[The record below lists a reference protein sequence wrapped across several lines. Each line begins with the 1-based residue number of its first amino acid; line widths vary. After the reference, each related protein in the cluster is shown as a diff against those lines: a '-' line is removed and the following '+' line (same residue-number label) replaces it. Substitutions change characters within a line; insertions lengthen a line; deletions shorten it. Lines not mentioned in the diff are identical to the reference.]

1 MKIMESKKRVWVFD
15 LETLDVFTATFLDRD
30 SDETRVFVIDNELD
44 DKEQMFEF
52 LDNEVAGLIGFN
64 SINFD
69 AQVLEYMY
77 RNPDCTPGD
86 IRRYAQIITSDND
99 RMNDIPEYRLRHKHL
114 DLYRI
119 HHFDNKNKRTG
130 LKWCEFSMDLE
141 NIEDMPSDGEGSK
154 WLEMIL
160 SYNLNDVI
168 ATKELYKRT
177 IDMIELRKQ
186 LTTMYGISLINAS
199 DSKIG
204 SELTLKLYC
213 KKTGKNIK
221 DVRSMRTYRKSIKFS
236 EIIFPYINFK
246 SVEFNMLLNHF
257 KKVEIKDTKSDSNF
271 SVNYKGFQFD
281 YGNGG
286 IHGSISNSIVESDK
300 DYIIIDA
307 DVSSLYPSIAIV
319 NGLYPRHLGKEFPKI
334 YNDEI
339 VLPRLEA
346 KKAGNKVLADGFKL
360 AANSVY
366 GKSNDIYSW
375 LYDPQYTMATTI
387 NGQLL
392 LTMLAEM
399 LMEIENS
406 TLIQIN
412 TDGLTM
418 RIPRDSGTQYFDICE
433 QWMKLTNLQLEY
445 VKYSKMIIFDVNN
458 YLAFYI
464 DGKYKAKGRCEFEN
478 IPLHKNKS
486 FAIIPRA
493 FYEYHKNNIEP
504 VDFITNHKNIF
515 DFCAGVKS
523 KKSDKKG
530 GNWYQLHWIEDGE
543 YKTKKLSKTVRYY
556 ISNKG
561 ATLIKHSEDGS
572 QSQVEAPVRKGNRM
586 IKDWKVTYFNKSVI
600 YDDFTKYDIDYTYYI
615 SKVREWI
622 NDIKDTNQL
631 SLF

>member
-1 MKIMESKKRVWVFD
+1 MKKVWIWD
-15 LETLDVFTATFLDRD
+15 LETLDLFTATFLAKD
-30 SDETRVFVIDNELD
+30 SDDTRIFVIDNELD
-44 DKEQMFEF
+44 DRELMFEF
-52 LDNEVAGLIGFN
+52 LDNEVSGLVGFN

-69 AQVLEYMY
+69 AQILEYMY
-77 RNPDCTPGD
+77 RNPDCTAGD

-99 RMNDIPEYRLRHKHL
+99 RMNDVPEWRLRHKHL

-141 NIEDMPSDGEGSK
+141 NIEDMPSDGEGEN
-154 WLEMIL
+154 WLQMIL

-177 IDMIELRKQ
+177 ISMIELRKQ
-186 LTTMYGISLINAS
+186 LTKMYGINLINAS

-213 KKTGKNIK
+213 QKTGKNIK
-221 DVRSMRTYRKSIKFS
+221 DVRSMRTYRKSIKIGD
-236 EIIFPYINFK
+236 IIFPYVK
-246 SVEFNMLLNHF
+246 FNSDIFNLVLNHF
-257 KKVEIKDTKSDSNF
+257 KNLEIKDTKSGSEF
-271 SVNYKGFQFD
+271 SVNYKDFQFD
-281 YGNGG
+281 YGSGG
-286 IHGSISNSIVESDK
+286 IHGSISNSVVESDK
-300 DYIIIDA
+300 EYVIIDA

-319 NGLYPRHLGKEFPKI
+319 NGLYPRHLGREFVDI
-334 YNDEI
+334 YNQEI
-339 VLPRLEA
+339 VVPRLIA
-346 KKAGNKVLADGFKL
+346 KKEGNKVLADGFKL

-366 GKSNDIYSW
+366 GKSNDVYSW

-399 LMEIENS
+399 LMEIDDS
-406 TLIQIN
+406 KLIQIN

-418 RIPRDSGTQYFDICE
+418 RIPRDKGTQYFDICE
-433 QWMKLTNLQLEY
+433 KWMKITNLELEY

-458 YLAFYI
+458 YLAFYTN
-464 DGKYKAKGRCEFEN
+464 GKYKAKGRCEFED

-486 FAIIPRA
+486 FAIIPRT
-493 FYEYHKNNIEP
+493 FYEYHKNNVEP
-504 VDFITNHKNIF
+504 VEFITNHNNIY

-523 KKSDKKG
+523 KRSDKRG
-530 GNWYQLHWIEDGE
+530 GNWYQLHWIENGD

-556 ISNKG
+556 VSNKG

-572 QSQVEAPVRKGNRM
+572 QSHVEAPVRKGNRIM
-586 IKDWKVTYFNKSVI
+586 KDWKVTYFNKSVKHN
-600 YDDFTKYDIDYTYYI
+600 DFSKYDIDYTYYI
-615 SKVREWI
+615 SKVNEWI
-622 NDIKDTNQL
+622 TDIKDKKQL
-631 SLF
+631 TLF

>member
-1 MKIMESKKRVWVFD
+1 MEKRVWIFD
-15 LETLDVFTATFLDRD
+15 LETLDVFTATYLDRD

-44 DKEQMFEF
+44 DRELMFEF

-69 AQVLEYMY
+69 AQILEYMY
-77 RNPDCTPGD
+77 RNPDCTAGD

-99 RMNDIPEYRLRHKHL
+99 RMNDVPEWRLRHKHL

-141 NIEDMPSDGEGSK
+141 NIEDMPSDGEGEN
-154 WLEMIL
+154 WLQMIL

-177 IDMIELRKQ
+177 ISMIELRKQ
-186 LTTMYGISLINAS
+186 LTKMYGINLINAS

-213 KKTGKNIK
+213 QKTGKNIK
-221 DVRSMRTYRKSIKFS
+221 DVRSMRTYRKSIKIGD
-236 EIIFPYINFK
+236 IIFPYVK
-246 SVEFNMLLNHF
+246 FNSDIFNLVLNHF
-257 KKVEIKDTKSDSNF
+257 KNLEIKDTKSGSEF
-271 SVNYKGFQFD
+271 SVNYKDFQFD
-281 YGNGG
+281 YGSGG

-300 DYIIIDA
+300 EYVIIDA

-319 NGLYPRHLGKEFPKI
+319 NGLYPRHLGREFVDI
-334 YNDEI
+334 YNQEI
-339 VLPRLEA
+339 VVPRLIA
-346 KKAGNKVLADGFKL
+346 KKEGNKVLADGFKL

-366 GKSNDIYSW
+366 GKSNDVYSW

-399 LMEIENS
+399 LMEIDDS
-406 TLIQIN
+406 KLIQIN

-418 RIPRDSGTQYFDICE
+418 RIPRDKGTQYFDICE
-433 QWMKLTNLQLEY
+433 KWMKITNLELEY

-493 FYEYHKNNIEP
+493 FYEYYKNNTEP
-504 VDFITNHKNIF
+504 VEFITNHNNIY

-523 KKSDKKG
+523 KRSDIKG
-530 GNWYQLHWIEDGE
+530 GNWYQLHWIEKGD

-556 ISNKG
+556 VSNKG

-572 QSQVEAPVRKGNRM
+572 QSHVEAPVRKGTRIM
-586 IKDWKVTYFNKSVI
+586 KDWKVTYFNKSVKHN
-600 YDDFTKYDIDYTYYI
+600 DFSKYDIDYTYYI
-615 SKVREWI
+615 SKVNEWI
-622 NDIKDTNQL
+622 TDIKDKKQL

>member
-1 MKIMESKKRVWVFD
+1 MEKRVWIFD
-15 LETLDVFTATFLDRD
+15 LETLDVFTATYLDRD
-30 SDETRVFVIDNELD
+30 SDETRIFVIDNELD
-44 DKEQMFEF
+44 DRELMFEF

-69 AQVLEYMY
+69 AQILEYMY

-99 RMNDIPEYRLRHKHL
+99 RQLDVPEWRLRHKHL

-141 NIEDMPSDGEGSK
+141 NIEDMPSDGEGEN
-154 WLEMIL
+154 WLQMIL

-177 IDMIELRKQ
+177 ISMIELRKQ
-186 LTTMYGISLINAS
+186 LTKMYGINLINAS

-213 KKTGKNIK
+213 QKTGKNIK
-221 DVRSMRTYRKSIKFS
+221 DVRSMRTYRKSIKIGD
-236 EIIFPYINFK
+236 IIFPYIK
-246 SVEFNMLLNHF
+246 FNSDIFNLVLNHF
-257 KKVEIKDTKSDSNF
+257 KNLEIKDTKSGSEF

-281 YGNGG
+281 YGSGG
-286 IHGSISNSIVESDK
+286 IHGSISNSVVESDK
-300 DYIIIDA
+300 EYVIIDA

-319 NGLYPRHLGKEFPKI
+319 NGLYPRHLGREFVDI
-334 YNDEI
+334 YNQEI
-339 VLPRLEA
+339 VVPRLVA
-346 KKAGNKVLADGFKL
+346 KKEGNKVLADGFKL

-366 GKSNDIYSW
+366 GKSNDVYSW

-399 LMEIENS
+399 LMEIDDS
-406 TLIQIN
+406 KLIQIN

-418 RIPRDSGTQYFDICE
+418 RIPRYKGTQYFEICE
-433 QWMKLTNLQLEY
+433 KWMKITNLELEY

-493 FYEYHKNNIEP
+493 FYEYHKNNVEP
-504 VDFITNHKNIF
+504 VDFITNHKNIY

-523 KKSDKKG
+523 KRSDKKG
-530 GNWYQLHWIEDGE
+530 GNWYQLHWVEDGD

-556 ISNKG
+556 VSNKG
-561 ATLIKHSEDGS
+561 ATLMKHSEDGS
-572 QSQVEAPVRKGNRM
+572 QSHVEAPVRKGNR
-586 IKDWKVTYFNKSVI
+586 ILKDWKVTYFNKSVI
-600 YDDFTKYDIDYTYYI
+600 HNDFSKYDIDYTYYI
-615 SKVREWI
+615 SKVNEWI
-622 NDIKDTNQL
+622 TDIKDKKQL

>member
-1 MKIMESKKRVWVFD
+1 MEKKVWIFD
-15 LETLDVFTATFLDRD
+15 LETLDVFTATYLDRD

-44 DKEQMFEF
+44 DRELMFEF

-69 AQVLEYMY
+69 AQILEYMY
-77 RNPDCTPGD
+77 RNPDCTAGD

-99 RMNDIPEYRLRHKHL
+99 RMNDVPEWRLRHKHL

-141 NIEDMPSDGEGSK
+141 NIEDMPSDGEGEN
-154 WLEMIL
+154 WLQMIL

-177 IDMIELRKQ
+177 ISMIELRKQ
-186 LTTMYGISLINAS
+186 LTKMYGINLINAS

-213 KKTGKNIK
+213 QKTGKNIK
-221 DVRSMRTYRKSIKFS
+221 DVRSMRTYRKSIKIGD
-236 EIIFPYINFK
+236 IIFPYVK
-246 SVEFNMLLNHF
+246 FNSDIFNLVLNHF
-257 KKVEIKDTKSDSNF
+257 KNLEIKDTKSGSEF
-271 SVNYKGFQFD
+271 SVNYKDFQFD
-281 YGNGG
+281 YGSGG

-300 DYIIIDA
+300 EYVIIDA

-319 NGLYPRHLGKEFPKI
+319 NGLYPRHLGREFVDI
-334 YNDEI
+334 YNQEI
-339 VLPRLEA
+339 VVPRLIA
-346 KKAGNKVLADGFKL
+346 KKEGNKVLADGFKL

-366 GKSNDIYSW
+366 GKSNDVYSW

-399 LMEIENS
+399 LMEIDDS
-406 TLIQIN
+406 KLIQIN

-418 RIPRDSGTQYFDICE
+418 RIPRDKGTQYFDICE
-433 QWMKLTNLQLEY
+433 KWMKITNLELEY

-493 FYEYHKNNIEP
+493 FYEYHKNNTEP
-504 VDFITNHKNIF
+504 VEFITNHNNIY

-523 KKSDKKG
+523 KRSDKRG
-530 GNWYQLHWIEDGE
+530 GNWYQLHWIENGD

-556 ISNKG
+556 VSNKG

-572 QSQVEAPVRKGNRM
+572 QSHVEAPVRKGTR
-586 IKDWKVTYFNKSVI
+586 ILKDWKVTYFNKSVKHN
-600 YDDFTKYDIDYTYYI
+600 DFSKYDIDYTYYI
-615 SKVREWI
+615 SKVNEWI
-622 NDIKDTNQL
+622 TDIKDKKQL

>member
-1 MKIMESKKRVWVFD
+1 MEKRVWIFD
-15 LETLDVFTATFLDRD
+15 LETLDVFTATYLDRD

-44 DKEQMFEF
+44 DKELMFEF
-52 LDNEVAGLIGFN
+52 LDNEVAGLVGFN

-69 AQVLEYMY
+69 AQILEYMY
-77 RNPDCTPGD
+77 RNPDCTAGD

-99 RMNDIPEYRLRHKHL
+99 RMNDIPEWRLRHKHL

-141 NIEDMPSDGEGSK
+141 NIEDMPSDGEGEN
-154 WLEMIL
+154 WLQMIL

-177 IDMIELRKQ
+177 ISMIELRKQ
-186 LTTMYGISLINAS
+186 LTKMYGINLINAS

-213 KKTGKNIK
+213 QKTGKNIK
-221 DVRSMRTYRKSIKFS
+221 DVRSMRTYRKSIKIGD
-236 EIIFPYINFK
+236 IIFPYVK
-246 SVEFNMLLNHF
+246 FNSDIFNLVLNHF
-257 KKVEIKDTKSDSNF
+257 KNLEIKDTKSGSEF
-271 SVNYKGFQFD
+271 SVNYKDFQFD
-281 YGNGG
+281 YGSGG

-300 DYIIIDA
+300 EYVIIDA

-319 NGLYPRHLGKEFPKI
+319 NGLYPRHLGREFVDI
-334 YNDEI
+334 YNQEI
-339 VLPRLEA
+339 VVPRLIA
-346 KKAGNKVLADGFKL
+346 KKEGNKVLADGFKL

-366 GKSNDIYSW
+366 GKSNDVYSW

-399 LMEIENS
+399 LMEIDDS
-406 TLIQIN
+406 KLIQIN

-418 RIPRDSGTQYFDICE
+418 KIHRDDLNQYYEICE
-433 QWMKLTNLQLEY
+433 KWMKITKLELEY
-445 VKYSKMIIFDVNN
+445 VEYSKMIIFDVNN
-458 YLAFYI
+458 YLAFYTN
-464 DGKYKAKGRCEFEN
+464 GKYKAKGRCEFED

-493 FYEYHKNNIEP
+493 FYEYHKNNTEP
-504 VDFITNHKNIF
+504 VEFITNHNNIY

-523 KKSDKKG
+523 KRSDKRG
-530 GNWYQLHWIEDGE
+530 GNWYQLHWIENGD

-556 ISNKG
+556 VSNKG

-572 QSQVEAPVRKGNRM
+572 QSHVEAPVRKGNR
-586 IKDWKVTYFNKSVI
+586 ILKDWKVTYFNKSVKHNN
-600 YDDFTKYDIDYTYYI
+600 FSKYDIDYTYYI
-615 SKVREWI
+615 SKVNEWI
-622 NDIKDTNQL
+622 TDIKDKKQL

>member
-1 MKIMESKKRVWVFD
+1 MEKRVWIFD
-15 LETLDVFTATFLDRD
+15 LETLDVFTATYLDRD

-44 DKEQMFEF
+44 DRELMFEF
-52 LDNEVAGLIGFN
+52 LDNEVAGLVGFN

-69 AQVLEYMY
+69 AQILEYMY
-77 RNPDCTPGD
+77 RNPDCTAGD

-99 RMNDIPEYRLRHKHL
+99 RMNDVPEWRLRHKHL

-141 NIEDMPSDGEGSK
+141 NIEDMPSDGEGEN
-154 WLEMIL
+154 WLQMIL

-177 IDMIELRKQ
+177 ISMIELRKQ
-186 LTTMYGISLINAS
+186 LTKMYGINLINAS

-213 KKTGKNIK
+213 QKTGKNIK
-221 DVRSMRTYRKSIKFS
+221 DVRSMRTYRKSIKIGD
-236 EIIFPYINFK
+236 IIFPYVK
-246 SVEFNMLLNHF
+246 FNSDIFNLVLNHF
-257 KKVEIKDTKSDSNF
+257 KNLEIKDTKSGSEF
-271 SVNYKGFQFD
+271 SVNYKDFQFD
-281 YGNGG
+281 YGSGG

-300 DYIIIDA
+300 EYVIIDA

-319 NGLYPRHLGKEFPKI
+319 NGLYPRHLGREFVDI
-334 YNDEI
+334 YNQEI
-339 VLPRLEA
+339 VVPRLIA
-346 KKAGNKVLADGFKL
+346 KKEGNKVLADGFKL

-366 GKSNDIYSW
+366 GKSNDVYSW

-399 LMEIENS
+399 LMEIDDS
-406 TLIQIN
+406 KLIQIN

-418 RIPRDSGTQYFDICE
+418 RIPRDKGTQYFDICE
-433 QWMKLTNLQLEY
+433 KWMKITNLELEY

-504 VDFITNHKNIF
+504 VEFITNHNNIY

-523 KKSDKKG
+523 KRSDKRG
-530 GNWYQLHWIEDGE
+530 GNWYQLHWIENGD

-556 ISNKG
+556 VSNKG

-572 QSQVEAPVRKGNRM
+572 QSHVEAPVRKGTR
-586 IKDWKVTYFNKSVI
+586 ILKDWKVTYFNKSVKHN
-600 YDDFTKYDIDYTYYI
+600 DFSKYDIDYTYYI
-615 SKVREWI
+615 SKVNEWI
-622 NDIKDTNQL
+622 TDIKDKKQL

>member
-1 MKIMESKKRVWVFD
+1 MEKRVWIFD
-15 LETLDVFTATFLDRD
+15 LETLDVFTATYLDRD
-30 SDETRVFVIDNELD
+30 SDETRIFVIDNELD
-44 DKEQMFEF
+44 DRELMFEF
-52 LDNEVAGLIGFN
+52 LDNEVAGLVGFN

-69 AQVLEYMY
+69 AQILEYMY
-77 RNPDCTPGD
+77 RNPDCTAGD

-99 RMNDIPEYRLRHKHL
+99 RMNDVPEWRLRHKHL

-141 NIEDMPSDGEGSK
+141 NIEDMPSDGEGEN
-154 WLEMIL
+154 WLQMIL

-177 IDMIELRKQ
+177 ISMIELRKQ
-186 LTTMYGISLINAS
+186 LTKMYGINLINAS

-213 KKTGKNIK
+213 QKTGKNIK
-221 DVRSMRTYRKSIKFS
+221 DVRSMRTYRKSIKIGD
-236 EIIFPYINFK
+236 IIFPYVK
-246 SVEFNMLLNHF
+246 FNSDIFNLVLNHF
-257 KKVEIKDTKSDSNF
+257 KNLEIKDTKSGSEF
-271 SVNYKGFQFD
+271 SVNYKDFQFD
-281 YGNGG
+281 YGSGG

-300 DYIIIDA
+300 EYVIIDA

-319 NGLYPRHLGKEFPKI
+319 NGLYPRHLGREFVDI
-334 YNDEI
+334 YNQEI
-339 VLPRLEA
+339 VVPRLIA
-346 KKAGNKVLADGFKL
+346 KKEGNKVLADGFKL

-366 GKSNDIYSW
+366 GKSNDVYSW

-399 LMEIENS
+399 LMEIDDS
-406 TLIQIN
+406 KLIQIN

-418 RIPRDSGTQYFDICE
+418 KIHRDDLNQYYEICE
-433 QWMKLTNLQLEY
+433 KWMKITNLELEY
-445 VKYSKMIIFDVNN
+445 VEYSKMIIFDVNN
-458 YLAFYI
+458 YLAFYTN
-464 DGKYKAKGRCEFEN
+464 GKYKAKGRCEFED

-493 FYEYHKNNIEP
+493 FYEYHKNNVEP
-504 VDFITNHKNIF
+504 VEFITNHNNIY

-523 KKSDKKG
+523 KRSDKRG
-530 GNWYQLHWIEDGE
+530 GNWYQLHWIENGD

-556 ISNKG
+556 VSNKG

-572 QSQVEAPVRKGNRM
+572 QSHVEAPVRKGTR
-586 IKDWKVTYFNKSVI
+586 ILKDWKVTYFNKSVKHN
-600 YDDFTKYDIDYTYYI
+600 DFSKYDIDYTYYI
-615 SKVREWI
+615 SKVNEWI
-622 NDIKDTNQL
+622 TDIKDKKQL

>member
-1 MKIMESKKRVWVFD
+1 MEKRVWIFD
-15 LETLDVFTATFLDRD
+15 LETLDVFTATYLDRD

-44 DKEQMFEF
+44 DKELMFEF
-52 LDNEVAGLIGFN
+52 LDNEVAGLVGFN

-69 AQVLEYMY
+69 AQILEYMY
-77 RNPDCTPGD
+77 RNPDCTAGD

-99 RMNDIPEYRLRHKHL
+99 RMNDIPEWRLRHKHL

-141 NIEDMPSDGEGSK
+141 NIEDMPSDGEGEN
-154 WLEMIL
+154 WLQMIL

-177 IDMIELRKQ
+177 ISMIELRKQ
-186 LTTMYGISLINAS
+186 LTKMYGINLINAS

-213 KKTGKNIK
+213 QKTGKNIK
-221 DVRSMRTYRKSIKFS
+221 DVRSMRTYRKSIKIGD
-236 EIIFPYINFK
+236 IIFPYVK
-246 SVEFNMLLNHF
+246 FNSDIFNLVLNHF
-257 KKVEIKDTKSDSNF
+257 KNLEIKDTKSGSEF
-271 SVNYKGFQFD
+271 SVNYKDFQFD
-281 YGNGG
+281 YGSGG
-286 IHGSISNSIVESDK
+286 IHGSISNSIVESDRE
-300 DYIIIDA
+300 YVIIDA

-319 NGLYPRHLGKEFPKI
+319 NGLYPRHLGREFVDI
-334 YNDEI
+334 YNQEI
-339 VLPRLEA
+339 VVPRLIA
-346 KKAGNKVLADGFKL
+346 KKEGNKVLADGFKL

-366 GKSNDIYSW
+366 GKSNDVYSW

-399 LMEIENS
+399 LMEIDDS
-406 TLIQIN
+406 KLIQIN

-418 RIPRDSGTQYFDICE
+418 KIHRDDLNQYYEICE
-433 QWMKLTNLQLEY
+433 KWMKITKLELEY
-445 VKYSKMIIFDVNN
+445 VEYSKMIIFDVNN
-458 YLAFYI
+458 YLAFYTN
-464 DGKYKAKGRCEFEN
+464 GKYKAKGRCEFED

-493 FYEYHKNNIEP
+493 FYEYHKNNTEP
-504 VDFITNHKNIF
+504 VEFITNHNNIY

-523 KKSDKKG
+523 KRSDKRG
-530 GNWYQLHWIEDGE
+530 GNWYQLHWVENGD

-556 ISNKG
+556 VSNKG

-572 QSQVEAPVRKGNRM
+572 QSHVEAPVRKGNR
-586 IKDWKVTYFNKSVI
+586 ILKDWKVTYFNKSVKHNN
-600 YDDFTKYDIDYTYYI
+600 FSKYDIDYTYYI
-615 SKVREWI
+615 SKVNEWI
-622 NDIKDTNQL
+622 TDIKDKKQL

>member
-1 MKIMESKKRVWVFD
+1 MKKIWVFD
-15 LETLDVFTATFLDRD
+15 LETLDVFTATYLDKD

-44 DKEQMFEF
+44 DRELMFEF

-69 AQVLEYMY
+69 AQILEYMY

-86 IRRYAQIITSDND
+86 IRRYAHIITSDND
-99 RMNDIPEYRLRHKHL
+99 RQLDVPEWRLRHKHL

-141 NIEDMPSDGEGSK
+141 NIEDMPSDGEGEN
-154 WLEMIL
+154 WLQMIL

-177 IDMIELRKQ
+177 ISMIELRKQ
-186 LTTMYGISLINAS
+186 LTKMYGINLINAS

-213 KKTGKNIK
+213 QKTGKNIK
-221 DVRSMRTYRKSIKFS
+221 DVRSMRTYRKSIKIGD
-236 EIIFPYINFK
+236 IIFPYVK
-246 SVEFNMLLNHF
+246 FNSDIFNLVLNHF
-257 KKVEIKDTKSDSNF
+257 KNLEIKDTKSGSEF

-281 YGNGG
+281 YGSGG
-286 IHGSISNSIVESDK
+286 IHGSISNSVVESDK
-300 DYIIIDA
+300 EYVIIDA

-319 NGLYPRHLGKEFPKI
+319 NGLYPRHLGREFVDI
-334 YNDEI
+334 YNQEI
-339 VLPRLEA
+339 VVPRLVA
-346 KKAGNKVLADGFKL
+346 KKEGNKVLADGFKL

-366 GKSNDIYSW
+366 GKSNDVYSW

-399 LMEIENS
+399 LMEIDDS
-406 TLIQIN
+406 KLIQIN

-418 RIPRDSGTQYFDICE
+418 KIHRDDINQYYEICNK
-433 QWMKLTNLQLEY
+433 WMKITKLELEY
-445 VKYSKMIIFDVNN
+445 VEYSKMIIFDVNN
-458 YLAFYI
+458 YLAFYTN
-464 DGKYKAKGRCEFEN
+464 GKYKAKGRCEFEN

-493 FYEYHKNNIEP
+493 FYEYHKNNTEP
-504 VDFITNHKNIF
+504 VEFITNHKNIY

-523 KKSDKKG
+523 KRSDKKG
-530 GNWYQLHWIEDGE
+530 GNWYQLHWIEDGD

-556 ISNKG
+556 VSNKG
-561 ATLIKHSEDGS
+561 ATLMKHSEDGS
-572 QSQVEAPVRKGNRM
+572 QSHVEAPVRKGTR
-586 IKDWKVTYFNKSVI
+586 ILKDWKVTYFNKSVKHN
-600 YDDFTKYDIDYTYYI
+600 DFSKYDIDYTYYI
-615 SKVREWI
+615 SKVNEWI
-622 NDIKDTNQL
+622 TDIKDKKQL
-631 SLF
+631 TLF

>member
-1 MKIMESKKRVWVFD
+1 MKRVWVFD
-15 LETLDVFTATFLDRD
+15 LETLDVFTATYLDKD

-44 DKEQMFEF
+44 DRELMFEF

-69 AQVLEYMY
+69 AQILEYMY

-99 RMNDIPEYRLRHKHL
+99 RQLDVPEWRLRHKHL

-141 NIEDMPSDGEGSK
+141 NIEDMPSDGEGEN
-154 WLEMIL
+154 WLQMIL

-186 LTTMYGISLINAS
+186 LTKMYGINLINAS

-213 KKTGKNIK
+213 QKTGKNIK
-221 DVRSMRTYRKSIKFS
+221 DVRSMRTYRKSIKIGD
-236 EIIFPYINFK
+236 IIFPYIK
-246 SVEFNMLLNHF
+246 FNSDIFNLVLNHF
-257 KKVEIKDTKSDSNF
+257 KNLEIKDTKSGSEF

-281 YGNGG
+281 YGSGG
-286 IHGSISNSIVESDK
+286 IHGSISNSIVESNSE
-300 DYIIIDA
+300 YVIIDA

-319 NGLYPRHLGKEFPKI
+319 NGLYPRHLGREFVDI
-334 YNDEI
+334 YNQEI
-339 VLPRLEA
+339 VVPRLVA
-346 KKAGNKVLADGFKL
+346 KKEGNKVLADGFKL

-366 GKSNDIYSW
+366 GKSNDVYSW

-399 LMEIENS
+399 LMEIDDS
-406 TLIQIN
+406 KLIQIN

-418 RIPRDSGTQYFDICE
+418 KIHRDNINQYYEICNK
-433 QWMKLTNLQLEY
+433 WMKITKLELEY
-445 VKYSKMIIFDVNN
+445 VEYSKMIIFDVNN
-458 YLAFYI
+458 YLAFYTN
-464 DGKYKAKGRCEFEN
+464 GKYKAKGRCEFEN

-493 FYEYHKNNIEP
+493 FYEYHKNNVEP
-504 VDFITNHKNIF
+504 VEFITNHDNIY

-523 KKSDKKG
+523 KRSDKKG
-530 GNWYQLHWIEDGE
+530 GNWYQLHWVEDGD

-556 ISNKG
+556 VSNKG
-561 ATLIKHSEDGS
+561 ATLMKHSEDGS
-572 QSQVEAPVRKGNRM
+572 QSHVEAPVRKGNR
-586 IKDWKVTYFNKSVI
+586 ILKDWKVTYFNKSVKH
-600 YDDFTKYDIDYTYYI
+600 DDFSKYDIDYKYYI
-615 SKVREWI
+615 SKVNEWI
-622 NDIKDTNQL
+622 TDIKDRKQL

>member
-1 MKIMESKKRVWVFD
+1 MEKRIWIWD
-15 LETLDVFTATFLDRD
+15 LETLDLFTATFIARD
-30 SDETRVFVIDNELD
+30 SDETRIFVIDNDLD
-44 DKEQMFEF
+44 DKEQMFDF
-52 LDNEVAGLIGFN
+52 LENEVAGLVGFN

-77 RNPDCTPGD
+77 RNPDCSAGD
-86 IRRYAQIITSDND
+86 IKRYAQIITSDND
-99 RMNDIPEYRLRHKHL
+99 RMNDVPEWRLRHKHL

-141 NIEDMPSDGEGSK
+141 NIEDMPSDGEGNN
-154 WLEMIL
+154 WLEMVL

-177 IDMIELRKQ
+177 TGMIELRKQ
-186 LTTMYGISLINAS
+186 LTKMYGINLINAS

-213 KKTGKNIK
+213 QKTGKNIK
-221 DVRSMRTYRKSIKFS
+221 DVKSMRTYRKSIKFS
-236 EIIFPYINFK
+236 EIIFSYINFK
-246 SVEFNMLLNHF
+246 SVEFNMLLNYF
-257 KKVEIKDTKSDSNF
+257 KKVEIKDTKSDSEF
-271 SVNYKGFQFD
+271 SIGYKGFQFD

-286 IHGSISNSIVESDK
+286 IHGSISNSIVESNDNE
-300 DYIIIDA
+300 IIIDA

-319 NGLYPRHLGKEFPKI
+319 NELYPRHLGKEFPKI
-334 YNDEI
+334 YNNEI
-339 VLPRLEA
+339 VLPRLAA
-346 KKAGNKVLADGFKL
+346 KKAGNTVLADGFKL

-399 LMEIENS
+399 LMDIEDS
-406 TLIQIN
+406 KLIQIN

-418 RIPRDSGTQYFDICE
+418 VIPKSKIDQYYDLCN
-433 QWMKLTNLQLEY
+433 QWMQLTRLQLEY
-445 VKYSKMIIFDVNN
+445 VEYSKMIIFDVNN
-458 YLAFYI
+458 YLAFYTN
-464 DGKYKAKGRCEFEN
+464 GKYKAKGRCEFEN

-493 FYEYHKNNIEP
+493 FYEYHKNNVKP
-504 VDFITNHKNIF
+504 VDFITNHTNIY

-523 KKSDKKG
+523 KRSDKKG
-530 GNWYQLHWIEDGE
+530 SNWYQLHWVEDGQ
-543 YKTKKLSKTVRYY
+543 YKTKKLSKTVRYFV
-556 ISNKG
+556 SKKG
-561 ATLIKHSEDGS
+561 NSLIKHSEDGS
-572 QSQVEAPVRKGNRM
+572 QSHVEAPIRKGNKI
-586 IKDWKVTYFNKSVI
+586 IKDWKVSYFNKYYPVNNFQD
-600 YDDFTKYDIDYTYYI
+600 YNIDYTYYV
-615 SKVREWI
+615 SKVNEWI
-622 NDIKDTNQL
+622 SDIRDITQL

>member
-1 MKIMESKKRVWVFD
+1 MDI
-15 LETLDVFTATFLDRD
+15 FTATFLEKE
-30 SDETRVFVIDNELD
+30 SSETRIFVIDNDLD
-44 DKEQMFEF
+44 DKQLMFDF
-52 LDNEVAGLIGFN
+52 LENEVAGLVGFN
-64 SINFD
+64 SIKFD
-69 AQVLEYMY
+69 AQVLEYIY
-77 RNPDCTPGD
+77 RYPDCSAGD
-86 IRRYAQIITSDND
+86 IKRYAQLITSDND
-99 RMNDIPEYRLRHKHL
+99 RMNDVSEWRLRHKHL
-114 DLYRI
+114 DLYKI

-141 NIEDMPSDGEGSK
+141 NIEDMPSQGKGEN
-154 WLEMIL
+154 WLQMVL

-177 IDMIELRKQ
+177 AGMIELRKQ
-186 LTTMYGISLINAS
+186 LTKMYGINLLNAS

-213 KKTGKNIK
+213 QKTGKNIK
-221 DVRSMRTYRKSIKFS
+221 DVKSMRTYRKSIKFS

-257 KKVEIKDTKSDSNF
+257 KKLEIKDTKSDSEF
-271 SVNYKGFQFD
+271 SVGYKGFQFD

-286 IHGSISNSIVESDK
+286 IHGSISNSIVESND
-300 DYIIIDA
+300 DEIIIDA

-319 NGLYPRHLGKEFPKI
+319 NELYPRHLGKEFPKI

-339 VLPRLEA
+339 VLPRLAA
-346 KKAGNKVLADGFKL
+346 KKTGNTVLADGFKL

-399 LMEIENS
+399 LMDINDS
-406 TLIQIN
+406 KLIQIN

-418 RIPRDSGTQYFDICE
+418 VIPKDKIDQYYDLCN
-433 QWMKLTNLQLEY
+433 QWMQLTKLQLEY
-445 VKYSKMIIFDVNN
+445 FEYSKMIIFDVNN
-458 YLAFYI
+458 YLAFYTN
-464 DGKYKAKGRCEFEN
+464 GKYKAKGRCEFEN

-486 FAIIPRA
+486 FSIIPKS
-493 FYEYHKNNIEP
+493 FYEYHKNNVKP
-504 VDFITNHKNIF
+504 VDFINNHTNIY

-523 KKSDKKG
+523 NKSDKKG
-530 GNWYQLHWIEDGE
+530 ANWYQLHWVENGN
-543 YKTKKLSKTVRYY
+543 YKTKKLSKTVRYFV
-556 ISNKG
+556 SKKG
-561 ATLIKHSEDGS
+561 SYLIKHSEDGS
-572 QSQVEAPVRKGNRM
+572 QSSVEAPIRKGNKI
-586 IKDWKVTYFNKSVI
+586 IKDWKVTYFNKYYPVNNFQD
-600 YDDFTKYDIDYTYYI
+600 YNIDYTYYI
-615 SKVREWI
+615 SKVNEWI
-622 NDIKDTNQL
+622 SDIKDVNQL

>member
-1 MKIMESKKRVWVFD
+1 MEKRVWIFD
-15 LETLDVFTATFLDRD
+15 LETLDVFTATYLDRD

-44 DKEQMFEF
+44 DRELMFEF
-52 LDNEVAGLIGFN
+52 LDNEVAGLVGFN

-69 AQVLEYMY
+69 AQILEYMY
-77 RNPDCTPGD
+77 RNPDCTAGD

-99 RMNDIPEYRLRHKHL
+99 RMNDVPEWRLRHKHL

-141 NIEDMPSDGEGSK
+141 NIEDMPSDGEGEN
-154 WLEMIL
+154 WLQMIL

-177 IDMIELRKQ
+177 ISMIELRKQ
-186 LTTMYGISLINAS
+186 LTKMYGINLINAS

-213 KKTGKNIK
+213 QKTGKNIK
-221 DVRSMRTYRKSIKFS
+221 DVRSMRTYRKSIKIGD
-236 EIIFPYINFK
+236 IIFPYVK
-246 SVEFNMLLNHF
+246 FNSDIFNLVLNHF
-257 KKVEIKDTKSDSNF
+257 KNLEIKDTKSGSEF
-271 SVNYKGFQFD
+271 SVNYKDFQFD
-281 YGNGG
+281 YGSGG

-300 DYIIIDA
+300 EYVIIDA

-319 NGLYPRHLGKEFPKI
+319 NGLYPRHLGREFVDI
-334 YNDEI
+334 YNQEI
-339 VLPRLEA
+339 VVPRLIA
-346 KKAGNKVLADGFKL
+346 KKEGNKVLADGFKL

-366 GKSNDIYSW
+366 GKSNDVYSW

-399 LMEIENS
+399 LMEIDDS
-406 TLIQIN
+406 KLIQIN

-418 RIPRDSGTQYFDICE
+418 RIPRDKGTQYFDICE
-433 QWMKLTNLQLEY
+433 KWMKITNLELEY

-493 FYEYHKNNIEP
+493 FYEYYKNNTEP
-504 VDFITNHKNIF
+504 VEFITNHNNIY

-523 KKSDKKG
+523 KRSDIKG
-530 GNWYQLHWIEDGE
+530 GNWYQLHWIEKGD

-556 ISNKG
+556 VSNKG

-572 QSQVEAPVRKGNRM
+572 QSHVEAPVRKGTRIM
-586 IKDWKVTYFNKSVI
+586 KDWKVTYFNKSVKHN
-600 YDDFTKYDIDYTYYI
+600 DFSKYDIDYTYYI
-615 SKVREWI
+615 SKVNEWI
-622 NDIKDTNQL
+622 TDIKDKKQL

>member
-1 MKIMESKKRVWVFD
+1 MENKKRVWVWD

-99 RMNDIPEYRLRHKHL
+99 RMNDVPEYRLRHKHL

-141 NIEDMPSDGEGSK
+141 NIEDMPSDGEGSN

-168 ATKELYKRT
+168 ATKALYMRT

-257 KKVEIKDTKSDSNF
+257 KKVEIKDTKSDSEF

-300 DYIIIDA
+300 EYIIIDA

-319 NGLYPRHLGKEFPKI
+319 NELYPRHLGREFPKI
-334 YNDEI
+334 YNEEI
-339 VLPRLEA
+339 VLPRLAA
-346 KKAGNKVLADGFKL
+346 KKAGNTVLADGFKL

-392 LTMLAEM
+392 LTMLEEM
-399 LMEIENS
+399 LMEIGYN
-406 TLIQIN
+406 
-412 TDGLTM
+412 
-418 RIPRDSGTQYFDICE
+418 
-433 QWMKLTNLQLEY
+433 
-445 VKYSKMIIFDVNN
+445 
-458 YLAFYI
+458 
-464 DGKYKAKGRCEFEN
+464 
-478 IPLHKNKS
+478 
-486 FAIIPRA
+486 
-493 FYEYHKNNIEP
+493 
-504 VDFITNHKNIF
+504 
-515 DFCAGVKS
+515 
-523 KKSDKKG
+523 
-530 GNWYQLHWIEDGE
+530 
-543 YKTKKLSKTVRYY
+543 
-556 ISNKG
+556 
-561 ATLIKHSEDGS
+561 
-572 QSQVEAPVRKGNRM
+572 
-586 IKDWKVTYFNKSVI
+586 
-600 YDDFTKYDIDYTYYI
+600 
-615 SKVREWI
+615 
-622 NDIKDTNQL
+622 
-631 SLF
+631 

>member
-1 MKIMESKKRVWVFD
+1 MEKRVWIFD
-15 LETLDVFTATFLDRD
+15 LETLDVFTATYLDRD

-44 DKEQMFEF
+44 DRELMFEF
-52 LDNEVAGLIGFN
+52 LDNEVAGLVGFN

-69 AQVLEYMY
+69 AQILEYMY
-77 RNPDCTPGD
+77 RNPDCTAGD

-99 RMNDIPEYRLRHKHL
+99 RMNDVPEWRLRHKHL

-141 NIEDMPSDGEGSK
+141 NIEDMPSDGEGEN
-154 WLEMIL
+154 WLQMIL

-177 IDMIELRKQ
+177 ISMIELRKQ
-186 LTTMYGISLINAS
+186 LTKMYGINLINAS

-213 KKTGKNIK
+213 QKTGKNIK
-221 DVRSMRTYRKSIKFS
+221 DVRSMRTYRKSIKIGD
-236 EIIFPYINFK
+236 IIFPYVK
-246 SVEFNMLLNHF
+246 FNSDIFNLVLNHF
-257 KKVEIKDTKSDSNF
+257 KNLEIKDTKSGSEF
-271 SVNYKGFQFD
+271 SVNYKDFQFD
-281 YGNGG
+281 YGSGG

-300 DYIIIDA
+300 EYVIIDA

-319 NGLYPRHLGKEFPKI
+319 NGLYPRHLGKEFVDI
-334 YNDEI
+334 YNQEI
-339 VLPRLEA
+339 VVPRLIA
-346 KKAGNKVLADGFKL
+346 KKEGNKVLADGFKL

-366 GKSNDIYSW
+366 GKSNDVYSW

-399 LMEIENS
+399 LMEINDS
-406 TLIQIN
+406 KLIQIN

-418 RIPRDSGTQYFDICE
+418 KIHRDDLNQYYEICE
-433 QWMKLTNLQLEY
+433 KWMKITKLELEY
-445 VKYSKMIIFDVNN
+445 VEYSKMIIFDVNN
-458 YLAFYI
+458 YLAFYTN
-464 DGKYKAKGRCEFEN
+464 GKYKAKGRCEFED

-493 FYEYHKNNIEP
+493 FYEYHKNNVEP
-504 VDFITNHKNIF
+504 VEFITNHNNIY

-523 KKSDKKG
+523 KRSDKRG
-530 GNWYQLHWIEDGE
+530 GNWYQLHWIENGD

-556 ISNKG
+556 VSNKG

-572 QSQVEAPVRKGNRM
+572 QSHVEAPVRKGTR
-586 IKDWKVTYFNKSVI
+586 ILKDWKVTYFNKSVKHN
-600 YDDFTKYDIDYTYYI
+600 DFSKYDIDYTYYI
-615 SKVREWI
+615 SKVNEWI
-622 NDIKDTNQL
+622 TDIKDKKQL

>member
-1 MKIMESKKRVWVFD
+1 MDI
-15 LETLDVFTATFLDRD
+15 FTATFLDKE
-30 SDETRVFVIDNELD
+30 SNETRIFVIDNELD
-44 DKEQMFEF
+44 DKQLMFDF
-52 LDNEVAGLIGFN
+52 LENEVAGLVGFN
-64 SINFD
+64 SLNFD
-69 AQVLEYMY
+69 AQVLEYICRY
-77 RNPDCTPGD
+77 PDCTVSD

-99 RMNDIPEYRLRHKHL
+99 RQLDVPEWKLRHKHL

-130 LKWCEFSMDLE
+130 LKWCEFMMDLE
-141 NIEDMPSDGEGSK
+141 NIEDMPSQGEGQN
-154 WLEMIL
+154 WLEMVL
-160 SYNLNDVI
+160 SYNYNDVV
-168 ATKELYKRT
+168 ATKKLYELT
-177 IDMIELRKQ
+177 ANMIELRKQ
-186 LTTMYGISLINAS
+186 LTSMYGINLMNAS

-221 DVRSMRTYRKSIKFS
+221 DVRSLRTYRKSIKIND
-236 EIIFPYINFK
+236 IIFSYIKFD
-246 SVEFNMLLNHF
+246 SDIFNLVLNHF
-257 KKVEIKDTKSDSNF
+257 KNLEIKDTKSDSEF

-286 IHGSISNSIVESDK
+286 IHGSISNSIVESDSE
-300 DYIIIDA
+300 YVIIDA

-319 NGLYPRHLGKEFPKI
+319 NGLYPRHLGKEFVDI
-334 YNDEI
+334 YNQEI
-339 VLPRLEA
+339 VIPRLIA
-346 KKAGNKVLADGFKL
+346 KKEGNKVLADGFKL

-399 LMEIENS
+399 LMSIDDS
-406 TLIQIN
+406 KLIQIN

-418 RIPRDSGTQYFDICE
+418 KIHRNSLDQYYELCKK
-433 QWMKLTNLQLEY
+433 WMSITKLELEY
-445 VKYSKMIIFDVNN
+445 VEYSKMIIFDVNN
-458 YLAFYI
+458 YLAFYTN
-464 DGKYKAKGRCEFEN
+464 GKYKAKGRCEFEN

-493 FYEYHKNNIEP
+493 FYEYHKNNIQP
-504 VDFITNHKNIF
+504 LDFITNHNNIF

-530 GNWYQLHWIEDGE
+530 INWYQLHWVDKGDV
-543 YKTKKLSKTVRYY
+543 KTKKLSKTVRYF

-561 ATLIKHSEDGS
+561 STLIKHSEDGS
-572 QSQVEAPVRKGNRM
+572 QAHVEAPIRKGNKI
-586 IKDWKVTYFNKSVI
+586 IKDWKVTYFNKYYNV
-600 YDDFTKYDIDYTYYI
+600 DNFQKYDINYNYYI
-615 SKVREWI
+615 SKVNEWI
-622 NDIKDTNQL
+622 CDIKDTSQL

>member
-1 MKIMESKKRVWVFD
+1 MENKKRVWVWD

-99 RMNDIPEYRLRHKHL
+99 RMNDVPEYRLKHKHL

-141 NIEDMPSDGEGSK
+141 NIEDMPSDGEGSN

-168 ATKELYKRT
+168 ATKALYMRT

-186 LTTMYGISLINAS
+186 LTTMYGINLINAS

-257 KKVEIKDTKSDSNF
+257 KKVEIKDTKSDSEF
-271 SVNYKGFQFD
+271 SINYKGFQFD

-300 DYIIIDA
+300 EYIIIDA
-307 DVSSLYPSIAIV
+307 DVALNSGAS
-319 NGLYPRHLGKEFPKI
+319 KI
-334 YNDEI
+334 
-339 VLPRLEA
+339 
-346 KKAGNKVLADGFKL
+346 
-360 AANSVY
+360 
-366 GKSNDIYSW
+366 
-375 LYDPQYTMATTI
+375 
-387 NGQLL
+387 
-392 LTMLAEM
+392 
-399 LMEIENS
+399 
-406 TLIQIN
+406 
-412 TDGLTM
+412 
-418 RIPRDSGTQYFDICE
+418 
-433 QWMKLTNLQLEY
+433 
-445 VKYSKMIIFDVNN
+445 
-458 YLAFYI
+458 
-464 DGKYKAKGRCEFEN
+464 
-478 IPLHKNKS
+478 H
-486 FAIIPRA
+486 
-493 FYEYHKNNIEP
+493 
-504 VDFITNHKNIF
+504 
-515 DFCAGVKS
+515 
-523 KKSDKKG
+523 
-530 GNWYQLHWIEDGE
+530 
-543 YKTKKLSKTVRYY
+543 
-556 ISNKG
+556 
-561 ATLIKHSEDGS
+561 
-572 QSQVEAPVRKGNRM
+572 
-586 IKDWKVTYFNKSVI
+586 
-600 YDDFTKYDIDYTYYI
+600 
-615 SKVREWI
+615 
-622 NDIKDTNQL
+622 
-631 SLF
+631 

>member
-1 MKIMESKKRVWVFD
+1 MKKVWVFD
-15 LETLDVFTATFLDRD
+15 LETLDVFTATYLDKD

-44 DKEQMFEF
+44 DRELMFEF
-52 LDNEVAGLIGFN
+52 LDNEVSGLIGFN

-69 AQVLEYMY
+69 AQILEYMY

-99 RMNDIPEYRLRHKHL
+99 RQLDVPEWKLRHKHL

-119 HHFDNKNKRTG
+119 HHFDNKNRRTG

-141 NIEDMPSDGEGSK
+141 NIEDMPSDGEGEN
-154 WLEMIL
+154 WLQMIL

-186 LTTMYGISLINAS
+186 LTKMYGINLINAS

-213 KKTGKNIK
+213 QKTGRNIK
-221 DVRSMRTYRKSIKFS
+221 DVRSMRTYRKSIKIS
-236 EIIFPYINFK
+236 DIIFPYIK
-246 SVEFNMLLNHF
+246 FNSDIFNLVLNHF
-257 KKVEIKDTKSDSNF
+257 KNLEIKDTKSGSEF
-271 SVNYKGFQFD
+271 SVNYKDFQFD
-281 YGNGG
+281 YGSGG
-286 IHGSISNSIVESDK
+286 IHGSISNSIVESNAE
-300 DYIIIDA
+300 YVIIDA

-319 NGLYPRHLGKEFPKI
+319 NGLYPRHLGREFVDI
-334 YNDEI
+334 YNQEI
-339 VLPRLEA
+339 VVPRLIA
-346 KKAGNKVLADGFKL
+346 KKEGNKVLADGFKL

-366 GKSNDIYSW
+366 GKSNDVYSW

-399 LMEIENS
+399 LMEIDDS
-406 TLIQIN
+406 KLIQIN

-418 RIPRDSGTQYFDICE
+418 KIHRDDLNQYYEICNK
-433 QWMKLTNLQLEY
+433 WMKITKLELEY
-445 VKYSKMIIFDVNN
+445 VEYSKMIIFDVNN
-458 YLAFYI
+458 YLAFYTN
-464 DGKYKAKGRCEFEN
+464 GKYKAKGRCEFEN

-493 FYEYHKNNIEP
+493 FYEYHKNNVEP
-504 VDFITNHKNIF
+504 VEFITNHDNIY

-523 KKSDKKG
+523 KRSDKKG
-530 GNWYQLHWIEDGE
+530 SNWYQLHWVDNGD
-543 YKTKKLSKTVRYY
+543 YKTQKLSKTVRYF

-561 ATLIKHSEDGS
+561 AYLIKHSEDGS
-572 QSQVEAPVRKGNRM
+572 QSHVEAPIRKGNR
-586 IKDWKVTYFNKSVI
+586 ILKDWKVTYFNKSVKHN
-600 YDDFTKYDIDYTYYI
+600 DFSKYDIDYKYYI
-615 SKVREWI
+615 SKVNEWI
-622 NDIKDTNQL
+622 TDIKDRKQL

>member
-1 MKIMESKKRVWVFD
+1 MEKRVWVFD
-15 LETLDVFTATFLDRD
+15 LETLDVFTATYLDKD

-44 DKEQMFEF
+44 DRELMFEF

-69 AQVLEYMY
+69 AQILEYMY
-77 RNPDCTPGD
+77 RNPDCTAGD

-99 RMNDIPEYRLRHKHL
+99 RQLDVPEWRLRHKHL

-141 NIEDMPSDGEGSK
+141 NIEDMPSDGEGEN
-154 WLEMIL
+154 WLQMIL

-177 IDMIELRKQ
+177 ISMIELRKQ
-186 LTTMYGISLINAS
+186 LTKMYGINLINAS

-213 KKTGKNIK
+213 QKTGKNIK
-221 DVRSMRTYRKSIKFS
+221 DVRSMRTYRKSIKIGD
-236 EIIFPYINFK
+236 IIFPYVK
-246 SVEFNMLLNHF
+246 FNSDIFNLVLNHF
-257 KKVEIKDTKSDSNF
+257 KNLEIKDTKSGSEF

-281 YGNGG
+281 YGSGG
-286 IHGSISNSIVESDK
+286 IHGSISNSVVESDK
-300 DYIIIDA
+300 EYVIIDA

-319 NGLYPRHLGKEFPKI
+319 NGLYPRHLGREFVDI
-334 YNDEI
+334 YNQEI
-339 VLPRLEA
+339 VVPRLVA
-346 KKAGNKVLADGFKL
+346 KKEGNKVLADGFKL

-366 GKSNDIYSW
+366 GKSNDVYSW

-399 LMEIENS
+399 LMEIDDS
-406 TLIQIN
+406 KLIQIN

-418 RIPRDSGTQYFDICE
+418 KIHRDDINQYYEICNK
-433 QWMKLTNLQLEY
+433 WMKITKLELEY
-445 VKYSKMIIFDVNN
+445 VEYSKMIIFDVNN
-458 YLAFYI
+458 YLAFYTN
-464 DGKYKAKGRCEFEN
+464 GKYKAKGRCEFEN

-493 FYEYHKNNIEP
+493 FYEYHKNNTEP
-504 VDFITNHKNIF
+504 VEFITNHKNIY

-523 KKSDKKG
+523 KRSDKKG
-530 GNWYQLHWIEDGE
+530 GNWYQLHWIEDGD

-556 ISNKG
+556 VSNKG
-561 ATLIKHSEDGS
+561 ATLMKHSEDGS
-572 QSQVEAPVRKGNRM
+572 QSHVEAPVRKGTR
-586 IKDWKVTYFNKSVI
+586 ILKDWKVTYFNKSVKHN
-600 YDDFTKYDIDYTYYI
+600 DFSKYDIDYTYYI
-615 SKVREWI
+615 SKVNEWI
-622 NDIKDTNQL
+622 TDIKDKKQL
-631 SLF
+631 TLF

>member
-1 MKIMESKKRVWVFD
+1 MKRVWVFD
-15 LETLDVFTATFLDRD
+15 LETLDVFTATYLDKD

-44 DKEQMFEF
+44 DRELMFEF

-69 AQVLEYMY
+69 AQILEYMY

-99 RMNDIPEYRLRHKHL
+99 RQLDVPEWRLRHKHL

-141 NIEDMPSDGEGSK
+141 NIEDMPSDGEGEN
-154 WLEMIL
+154 WLQMIL

-186 LTTMYGISLINAS
+186 LTKMYGINLINAS

-213 KKTGKNIK
+213 QKTGKNIK
-221 DVRSMRTYRKSIKFS
+221 DVRSMRTYRKSIKIGD
-236 EIIFPYINFK
+236 IIFPYIK
-246 SVEFNMLLNHF
+246 FNSDIFNLVLNHF
-257 KKVEIKDTKSDSNF
+257 KNLEIKDTKSGSEF

-281 YGNGG
+281 YGSGG
-286 IHGSISNSIVESDK
+286 IHGSISNSIVESNSE
-300 DYIIIDA
+300 YVIIDA

-319 NGLYPRHLGKEFPKI
+319 NGLYPRHLGREFVDI
-334 YNDEI
+334 YNQEI
-339 VLPRLEA
+339 VVPRLVA
-346 KKAGNKVLADGFKL
+346 KKEGNKVLADGFKL

-366 GKSNDIYSW
+366 GKSNDVYSW

-399 LMEIENS
+399 LMKIDDS
-406 TLIQIN
+406 KLIQIN

-418 RIPRDSGTQYFDICE
+418 KIHRDDINQYYEICNK
-433 QWMKLTNLQLEY
+433 WMKITKLELEY
-445 VKYSKMIIFDVNN
+445 VEYSKMIIFDVNN
-458 YLAFYI
+458 YLAFYTN
-464 DGKYKAKGRCEFEN
+464 GKYKAKGRCEFEN

-493 FYEYHKNNIEP
+493 FYEYHKNNVEP
-504 VDFITNHKNIF
+504 VEFITNHDNIY

-523 KKSDKKG
+523 KRSDKKG
-530 GNWYQLHWIEDGE
+530 GNWYQLHWVEDGD

-556 ISNKG
+556 VSNKG
-561 ATLIKHSEDGS
+561 ATLMKHSEDGS
-572 QSQVEAPVRKGNRM
+572 QSHVEAPVRKGNR
-586 IKDWKVTYFNKSVI
+586 ILKDWKVTYFNKSVKH
-600 YDDFTKYDIDYTYYI
+600 DDFSKYDIDYKYYI
-615 SKVREWI
+615 SKVNEWI
-622 NDIKDTNQL
+622 TDIKDRKQL

>member
-1 MKIMESKKRVWVFD
+1 MEKRVWIFD
-15 LETLDVFTATFLDRD
+15 LETLDVFTATYLDRD

-44 DKEQMFEF
+44 DRELMFEF
-52 LDNEVAGLIGFN
+52 LDNEVAGLVGFN

-69 AQVLEYMY
+69 AQILEYMY
-77 RNPDCTPGD
+77 RNPDCTAGD

-99 RMNDIPEYRLRHKHL
+99 RMNDVPEWRLRHKHL

-141 NIEDMPSDGEGSK
+141 NIEDMPSDGEGEN
-154 WLEMIL
+154 WLQMIL

-177 IDMIELRKQ
+177 ISMIELRKQ
-186 LTTMYGISLINAS
+186 LTKMYGINLINAS

-213 KKTGKNIK
+213 QKTGKNIK
-221 DVRSMRTYRKSIKFS
+221 DVRSMRTYRKSIKIGD
-236 EIIFPYINFK
+236 IIFPYVK
-246 SVEFNMLLNHF
+246 FNSNIFNLVLNHF
-257 KKVEIKDTKSDSNF
+257 KNLEIKDTKSGSEF
-271 SVNYKGFQFD
+271 SVNYKDFQFD
-281 YGNGG
+281 YGSGG
-286 IHGSISNSIVESDK
+286 IHGSISNSIVESDRE
-300 DYIIIDA
+300 YVIIDA

-319 NGLYPRHLGKEFPKI
+319 NGLYPRHLGREFVDI
-334 YNDEI
+334 YNQEI
-339 VLPRLEA
+339 VVPRLIA
-346 KKAGNKVLADGFKL
+346 KKEGNKVLADGFKL

-366 GKSNDIYSW
+366 GKSNDVYSW

-399 LMEIENS
+399 LMEINDS
-406 TLIQIN
+406 KLIQIN

-418 RIPRDSGTQYFDICE
+418 KIHRDDLNQYYEICE
-433 QWMKLTNLQLEY
+433 KWMKITKLELEY
-445 VKYSKMIIFDVNN
+445 VEYSKMIIFDVNN
-458 YLAFYI
+458 YLAFYTN
-464 DGKYKAKGRCEFEN
+464 GKYKAKGRCEFED

-493 FYEYHKNNIEP
+493 FYEYHKNNVEP
-504 VDFITNHKNIF
+504 VEFITNHNNIY

-523 KKSDKKG
+523 KRSDKRG
-530 GNWYQLHWIEDGE
+530 GNWYQLHWIENGD

-556 ISNKG
+556 VSNKG

-572 QSQVEAPVRKGNRM
+572 QSHVEAPVRKGTR
-586 IKDWKVTYFNKSVI
+586 ILKDWKVTYFNKSVKHN
-600 YDDFTKYDIDYTYYI
+600 DFSKYDIDYTYYI
-615 SKVREWI
+615 SKVNEWI
-622 NDIKDTNQL
+622 TDIKDKKQL

>member
-1 MKIMESKKRVWVFD
+1 MEKRVWIFD
-15 LETLDVFTATFLDRD
+15 LETLDVFTATYLDRD

-44 DKEQMFEF
+44 DRELMFEF
-52 LDNEVAGLIGFN
+52 LDNEVAGLVGFN

-69 AQVLEYMY
+69 AQILEYMY
-77 RNPDCTPGD
+77 RNPDCTAGD

-99 RMNDIPEYRLRHKHL
+99 RMNDVPEWRLRHKHL

-141 NIEDMPSDGEGSK
+141 NIEDMPSDGEGEN
-154 WLEMIL
+154 WLQMIL

-177 IDMIELRKQ
+177 ISMIELRKQ
-186 LTTMYGISLINAS
+186 LTKMYGINLINAS

-213 KKTGKNIK
+213 QKTGKNIK
-221 DVRSMRTYRKSIKFS
+221 DVRSMRTYRKSIKIGD
-236 EIIFPYINFK
+236 IIFPYVK
-246 SVEFNMLLNHF
+246 FNSDIFNLVLNHF
-257 KKVEIKDTKSDSNF
+257 KNLEIKDTKSGSEF
-271 SVNYKGFQFD
+271 SVNYKDFQFD
-281 YGNGG
+281 YGSGG
-286 IHGSISNSIVESDK
+286 IHGSISNSVVESDK
-300 DYIIIDA
+300 EYVIIDA

-319 NGLYPRHLGKEFPKI
+319 NGLYPRHLGREFVDI
-334 YNDEI
+334 YNQEI
-339 VLPRLEA
+339 VVPRLIA
-346 KKAGNKVLADGFKL
+346 KKEGNKVLADGFKL

-366 GKSNDIYSW
+366 GKSNDVYSW

-399 LMEIENS
+399 LMEIDDS
-406 TLIQIN
+406 KLIQIN

-418 RIPRDSGTQYFDICE
+418 RIPRDKGTQYFDICE
-433 QWMKLTNLQLEY
+433 KWMKITNLELEY

-458 YLAFYI
+458 YLAFYTN
-464 DGKYKAKGRCEFEN
+464 GKYKAKGRCEFED

-486 FAIIPRA
+486 FAIIPRT
-493 FYEYHKNNIEP
+493 FYEYHKNNVEP
-504 VDFITNHKNIF
+504 VEFITNHNNIY

-523 KKSDKKG
+523 KRSDKRG
-530 GNWYQLHWIEDGE
+530 GNWYQLHWIENGD

-556 ISNKG
+556 VSNKG

-572 QSQVEAPVRKGNRM
+572 QSHVEAPVRKGNRIM
-586 IKDWKVTYFNKSVI
+586 KDWKVTYFNKSVKHN
-600 YDDFTKYDIDYTYYI
+600 DFSKYDIDYTYYI
-615 SKVREWI
+615 SKVNEWI
-622 NDIKDTNQL
+622 TDIKDKKQL

>member
-1 MKIMESKKRVWVFD
+1 MKRVWVFD
-15 LETLDVFTATFLDRD
+15 LETLDVFTATYLDKD

-44 DKEQMFEF
+44 DRELMFEF

-69 AQVLEYMY
+69 AQILEYMY

-99 RMNDIPEYRLRHKHL
+99 RQLDVPEWRLRHKHL

-141 NIEDMPSDGEGSK
+141 NIEDMPSDGEGEN
-154 WLEMIL
+154 WLQMIL

-186 LTTMYGISLINAS
+186 LTKMYGINLINAS

-213 KKTGKNIK
+213 QKTGKNIK
-221 DVRSMRTYRKSIKFS
+221 DVRSMRTYRKSIKIGD
-236 EIIFPYINFK
+236 IIFPYIK
-246 SVEFNMLLNHF
+246 FNSDIFNLVLNHF
-257 KKVEIKDTKSDSNF
+257 KNLEIKDTKSGSEF

-281 YGNGG
+281 YGSGG
-286 IHGSISNSIVESDK
+286 IHGSISNSIVESNSE
-300 DYIIIDA
+300 YVIIDA

-319 NGLYPRHLGKEFPKI
+319 NGLYPRHLGREFVDI
-334 YNDEI
+334 YNQEI
-339 VLPRLEA
+339 VVPRLVA
-346 KKAGNKVLADGFKL
+346 KKEGNKVLADGFKL

-366 GKSNDIYSW
+366 GKSNDVYSW

-399 LMEIENS
+399 LMKIDDS
-406 TLIQIN
+406 KLIQIN

-418 RIPRDSGTQYFDICE
+418 KIHRDNINQYYEICNK
-433 QWMKLTNLQLEY
+433 WMKITKLELEY
-445 VKYSKMIIFDVNN
+445 VEYSKMIIFDVNN
-458 YLAFYI
+458 YLAFYTN
-464 DGKYKAKGRCEFEN
+464 GKYKAKGRCEFEN

-493 FYEYHKNNIEP
+493 FYEYHKNNVEP
-504 VDFITNHKNIF
+504 VEFITNHDNIY

-523 KKSDKKG
+523 KRSDKKG
-530 GNWYQLHWIEDGE
+530 GNWYQLHWVEDGD

-556 ISNKG
+556 VSNKG
-561 ATLIKHSEDGS
+561 ATLMKHSEDGS
-572 QSQVEAPVRKGNRM
+572 QSHVEAPVRKGNR
-586 IKDWKVTYFNKSVI
+586 ILKDWKVTYFNKSVKH
-600 YDDFTKYDIDYTYYI
+600 DDFSKYDIDYKYYI
-615 SKVREWI
+615 SKVNEWI
-622 NDIKDTNQL
+622 TDIKDRKQL

>member
-1 MKIMESKKRVWVFD
+1 MKKVWIFD
-15 LETLDVFTATFLDRD
+15 LETLDVFTATYLDRD

-44 DKEQMFEF
+44 DRELMFEF
-52 LDNEVAGLIGFN
+52 LDNEVAGLVGFN

-69 AQVLEYMY
+69 AQILEYMY
-77 RNPDCTPGD
+77 RNPDCTAGD

-99 RMNDIPEYRLRHKHL
+99 RMNDVPEWRLRHKHL

-141 NIEDMPSDGEGSK
+141 NIEDMPSDGEGEN
-154 WLEMIL
+154 WLQMIL

-177 IDMIELRKQ
+177 ISMIELRKQ
-186 LTTMYGISLINAS
+186 LTKMYGINLINAS

-213 KKTGKNIK
+213 QKTGKNIK
-221 DVRSMRTYRKSIKFS
+221 DVRSMRTYRKSIKIGD
-236 EIIFPYINFK
+236 IIFPYVK
-246 SVEFNMLLNHF
+246 FNSDIFNLVLNHF
-257 KKVEIKDTKSDSNF
+257 KNLEIKDTKSGSEF
-271 SVNYKGFQFD
+271 SVNYKDFQFD
-281 YGNGG
+281 YGSGG

-300 DYIIIDA
+300 EYVIIDA

-319 NGLYPRHLGKEFPKI
+319 NGLYPRHLGREFVDI
-334 YNDEI
+334 YNQEI
-339 VLPRLEA
+339 VVPRLIA
-346 KKAGNKVLADGFKL
+346 KKEGNKVLADGFKL

-366 GKSNDIYSW
+366 GKSNDVYSW

-399 LMEIENS
+399 LMEIDDS
-406 TLIQIN
+406 KLIQIN

-418 RIPRDSGTQYFDICE
+418 RIPRDKGTQYFEICE
-433 QWMKLTNLQLEY
+433 KWMKITNLELEY

-493 FYEYHKNNIEP
+493 FYEYHKNNTEP
-504 VDFITNHKNIF
+504 VEFITNHNNIY

-523 KKSDKKG
+523 KRSDKRG
-530 GNWYQLHWIEDGE
+530 GNWYQLHWIENGD

-556 ISNKG
+556 VSNKG

-572 QSQVEAPVRKGNRM
+572 QSHVEAPVRKGNRIM
-586 IKDWKVTYFNKSVI
+586 KDWKVTYFNKSVKHN
-600 YDDFTKYDIDYTYYI
+600 DFSKYDIDYTYYI
-615 SKVREWI
+615 SKVNEWI
-622 NDIKDTNQL
+622 TDIKDKKQL
-631 SLF
+631 TLF